1 MHFARCV
8 LAEWPLLRT
17 RLLRSRLGLWL
28 ALLTL
33 ALLLVE
39 RYAPAPDPLGTAL
52 DAGALGAVLSVGYL
66 AGSAADRAALSL
78 LLGHPTTP
86 VALACGR
93 WLAATGGAALVVLA
107 ICVHSA
113 WTTGAVAASTG
124 AAVAGLVTGGAISA
138 CTLALA
144 WSGGNLLTGCWFA
157 VLALLGHAVPES
169 LIRVPHPD
177 ILHLLAATWLELV
190 PGPGRYRGVA
200 WGEVGTAA
208 HAMVWVA
215 IGLALA
221 VWRATRLRRIAR

>member
-33 ALLLVE
+33 ALLLAE

-52 DAGALGAVLSVGYL
+52 EAGALGAVLSVGYL

-78 LLGHPTTP
+78 LLGHPTSP
-86 VALACGR
+86 IAVACGR

-107 ICVHSA
+107 TCVHSA
-113 WTTGAVAASTG
+113 WATGALAASAG
-124 AAVAGLVTGGAISA
+124 AAVAGLVTSGAIAA

-144 WSGGNLLTGCWFA
+144 WSGGNLLTGLWF
-157 VLALLGHAVPES
+157 VTLALLGRAVPEV
-169 LIRVPHPD
+169 LIGVAHPGL
-177 ILHLLAATWLELV
+177 LHVLAATCLELA

-200 WGEVGTAA
+200 WGELGPALHAGAWVG
-208 HAMVWVA
+208 

-221 VWRATRLRRIAR
+221 AWRATRLRGASR